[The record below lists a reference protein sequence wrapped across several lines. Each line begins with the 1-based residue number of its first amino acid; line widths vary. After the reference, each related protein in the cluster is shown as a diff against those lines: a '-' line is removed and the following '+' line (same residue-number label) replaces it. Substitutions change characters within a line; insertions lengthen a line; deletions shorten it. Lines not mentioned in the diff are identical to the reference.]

1 MTSAQTQS
9 TLQPLIVSVPHR
21 LGREEAKRRI
31 DTGIARAGPELG
43 AFVNSLDY
51 HWQADTL
58 HVSAQA
64 MWQTI
69 TGRIAVLDE
78 AVRVEIDLPWL
89 IRLIGDSVGRQVRE
103 RVVLMLQGPTRA

>member
-1 MTSAQTQS
+1 MMSAQTQA
-9 TLQPLIVSVPHR
+9 TPQPLIVSVPHR

-31 DTGIARAGPELG
+31 DTGIMRVGPELG
-43 AFVNSLDY
+43 AIVNALDY

-58 HVSAQA
+58 HLSAQA

-69 TGRIAVLDE
+69 TGRVAVLDE

-89 IRLIGDSVGRQVRE
+89 MRLIGDTVGKQVRE
-103 RVVLMLQGPTRA
+103 RVSLMLQGPTRA

>member
-1 MTSAQTQS
+1 MTSAPTQS
-9 TLQPLIVSVPHR
+9 TPQPLTVSVPHR

-31 DTGIARAGPELG
+31 DTGIARVGPELG
-43 AFVNSLDY
+43 AFVNELDY

-58 HVSAQA
+58 HVSARA

-89 IRLIGDSVGRQVRE
+89 MRLIGDSVGRQVRE
-103 RVVLMLQGPTRA
+103 RVILMLQGPTRA

>member
-1 MTSAQTQS
+1 MSAQNPPAP
-9 TLQPLIVSVPHR
+9 QPLIVSIPHR
-21 LGREEAKRRI
+21 LSREEAKRRI
-31 DTGIARAGPELG
+31 DTGIARVRPELG
-43 AFVNSLDY
+43 AFVNALDY
-51 HWQADTL
+51 RWQADTL

-89 IRLIGDSVGRQVRE
+89 MRLIGDTVGRQVRE
-103 RVVLMLQGPTRA
+103 RVSLMLQSPTRP